1 MHVVHDPRTDRPP
14 RVEVTPANVNDVE
27 IGKKTLIE
35 RGETYVFH
43 KGYYDFSWW
52 RSMHEARAFF
62 VARPKS
68 NSRFFVVAER
78 PLSATRGD
86 GFAVLED

>member
-1 MHVVHDPRTDRPP
+1 
-14 RVEVTPANVNDVE
+14 
-27 IGKKTLIE
+27 
-35 RGETYVFH
+35 
-43 KGYYDFSWW
+43 
-52 RSMHEARAFF
+52 MHEARAFF

-68 NSRFFVVAER
+68 NTRFSVVAER